1 MKNVMSPCFHPRLV
15 NGPFGDP
22 ALFVPFFYEKR
33 AFMFDLG
40 DISSLSARDILKLTH
55 IFVSH
60 THVDHFIGFDY
71 VLRILLGRDKS
82 LYLFGPPGFLRNVEG
97 KLAGYA
103 WNLVENYSSNF
114 SLHVTEIHHDRMV
127 QKVYSCRNR
136 FEALSAPHELLFDGN
151 ILTEPAFSVHA
162 VHLDHKIC
170 SLGFSLRESFHV
182 NILKDRLSA
191 LALPVGPWLK
201 RFKEE
206 LYDGKDKDSLFEVS
220 WKESGLEHKREF
232 KLGELEKKIARI
244 TPGQKIAYITDIRY
258 TPENIEKVIGLARG
272 ANVLFIEACFI
283 DADSKRAYEKYHLT
297 ARQAGILA
305 RKSGAGQIRLFH
317 FSPRYTH
324 NPETLYREAESAFSN
339 KD

>member
-1 MKNVMSPCFHPRLV
+1 M
-15 NGPFGDP
+15 
-22 ALFVPFFYEKR
+22 
-33 AFMFDLG
+33 
-40 DISSLSARDILKLTH
+40 
-55 IFVSH
+55 
-60 THVDHFIGFDY
+60 
-71 VLRILLGRDKS
+71 
-82 LYLFGPPGFLRNVEG
+82 
-97 KLAGYA
+97 
-103 WNLVENYSSNF
+103 
-114 SLHVTEIHHDRMV
+114 
-127 QKVYSCRNR
+127 
-136 FEALSAPHELLFDGN
+136 
-151 ILTEPAFSVHA
+151 
-162 VHLDHKIC
+162 
-170 SLGFSLRESFHV
+170 
-182 NILKDRLSA
+182 
-191 LALPVGPWLK
+191 GPWLK

-317 FSPRYTH
+317 FSPRS
-324 NPETLYREAESAFSN
+324 LYDRSLDFLDVASYPVHYSI
-339 KD
+339 D